1 MANLKTLLERIEKK
15 QQTISQHGK
24 FDDALLKKIN
34 YKLRLDWNYYSNR
47 IEGGTLT
54 KAETRSVM
62 VGNIDVKGK
71 PLRDIMEMSGHDKLV
86 IDVLKLSKGELTL
99 AEKRIKDIHRAIMY
113 EEDINKQTLQ
123 VGQWKNEDN
132 EIINYKNEKI
142 SFTNWREVPEAVHK
156 LLDKTNAQ
164 LEQYHKG
171 KSQLHAVEIAAQF
184 HIDFI
189 TIHPFYDGNGRTT
202 RILTNIILM
211 ACGYP
216 AVIIKDQ
223 HKKSYYQLLGDIQ
236 AYGGNPNLFYD
247 FLAERVLDTQALV
260 LDAIAGKDIDELDDI
275 DKEILLFKQELSD
288 RQTIG
293 NIKKNNALIAELY
306 LNNFKLLFDS
316 ILEKHKELNELF
328 SENFYARQINNSYPS
343 NYSSERD
350 YIEDE
355 FKILLS
361 SEPQKSSF
369 HKQTDIN
376 NIGLSI
382 HHKGF
387 LKDGMNVFESHFQ
400 LYIKFDDFQYHIGR
414 WNMPKFSYLYSQILD
429 ETLIRKI
436 VQEFTRE
443 HLQEIKSKISKK

>member
-1 MANLKTLLERIEKK
+1 MANLKTLLERIEQN
-15 QQTISQHGK
+15 QQAISQYGK

-86 IDVLKLSKGELTL
+86 IDVLKMSKGELTL
-99 AEKRIKDIHRAIMY
+99 AEKRIKDIHRAIMH
-113 EEDINKQTLQ
+113 EEDSEKQKF
-123 VGQWKNEDN
+123 VGNWKQEDN

-142 SFTNWREVPEAVHK
+142 SFTNWREVPEAVHQ

-164 LEQYHKG
+164 LEQYHTG
-171 KSQLHAVEIAAQF
+171 KSALHAIEIAAQF

-216 AVIIKDQ
+216 AIIIKDQ

-236 AYGGNPNLFYD
+236 AYGGNPNLFYE
-247 FLAERVLDTQALV
+247 FLAERILDTQQLI
-260 LDAIAGKDIDELDDI
+260 LDAIAGKEIDELDDI
-275 DKEILLFKQELSD
+275 DKEILLFKQELSNKEAV
-288 RQTIG
+288 G
-293 NIKKNNALIAELY
+293 NIKRSNTLIAELY
-306 LNNFKLLFDS
+306 LNNLKLLFDF
-316 ILEKHKELNELF
+316 ILEKHLELNELF
-328 SENFYARQINNSYPS
+328 AENDFNRRINNSYPS
-343 NYSSERD
+343 NYPKDKD
-350 YIEDE
+350 YIEE
-355 FKILLS
+355 QFKIVVS
-361 SEPQKSSF
+361 PESNKSQYS
-369 HKQTDIN
+369 KQAIDMIAL
-376 NIGLSI
+376 GI

-387 LKDGMNVFESHFQ
+387 LKDNMNVFDVHFN
-400 LYIKFDDFQYHIGR
+400 LYIKFDDFKFHIGDLY
-414 WNMPKFSYLYSQILD
+414 KSKYSFLYSSIIDTTSTQ
-429 ETLIRKI
+429 KI
-436 VQEFTRE
+436 AAEIVKE
-443 HLQEIKSKISKK
+443 HLDEIKSKISKK